1 MGNKINMILFKKEDK
16 IVLNTK
22 ILKKK
27 LNKIRKHSM
36 SKKIVSFSLI
46 GLSMF
51 ILSGCSSKEVTIE
64 NKQPVK
70 YEVLGKAK
78 GNGNGSLA
86 ALATA
91 YYFIPLGLNDR
102 TQRAYVDAISSVPG
116 ATGLI
121 NVTYSEDWFWW
132 VLGTNRTVTITG
144 DAIREIK

>member
-1 MGNKINMILFKKEDK
+1 
-16 IVLNTK
+16 
-22 ILKKK
+22 
-27 LNKIRKHSM
+27 M
-36 SKKIVSFSLI
+36 SKKIFSFSLI

-121 NVTYSEDWFWW
+121 NVTYRL
-132 VLGTNRTVTITG
+132 LGNIWEKC
-144 DAIREIK
+144 DKEF

>member
-1 MGNKINMILFKKEDK
+1 
-16 IVLNTK
+16 
-22 ILKKK
+22 
-27 LNKIRKHSM
+27 M

-86 ALATA
+86 A
-91 YYFIPLGLNDR
+91 
-102 TQRAYVDAISSVPG
+102 
-116 ATGLI
+116 
-121 NVTYSEDWFWW
+121 
-132 VLGTNRTVTITG
+132 
-144 DAIREIK
+144 